1 MERKIY
7 YSLATIST
15 ITVILTSV
23 VLGLLFF
30 DVNKTESIINSK
42 NLGFMFLTILPA
54 LIGLIVFI
62 LIFIYIISYYITSKI
77 IEPIKVATENIEGIL
92 SGEEIKEGYIY
103 DELKPFIKTIDI
115 QRKEMELSLIKL
127 KEAEKIRR
135 EFTANVSHEL
145 KTPLTSINGFAEM
158 ISSGMTKEEET
169 IKFANIIHK
178 EGARLLALIDSI
190 INLSHIE
197 EKSLESD
204 YETLDVYEIIET
216 ILSQLSYRAS
226 DKNIKLNISVE
237 HYEFRG
243 NRRMIEELI
252 INLVDNGIKYNHE
265 NGSVDVIIRKKDN
278 SLSIRVKDTGIGI
291 PIKDQN
297 RVFERFFMVDKSR
310 SKKVQGTG
318 LGLSIVKHI
327 VEYHGGTISLKSEV
341 NKGTEIEVLL
351 PI

>member
-7 YSLATIST
+7 YSLAAIST
-15 ITVILTSV
+15 ITIIVTSF
-23 VLGLLFF
+23 VLVLLFF
-30 DVNKTESIINSK
+30 DLYNTESIIGFK
-42 NLGFMFLTILPA
+42 NLNFWLLTILPA
-54 LIGLIVFI
+54 MIGLIVFI
-62 LIFIYIISYYITSKI
+62 LIFVYILSYYITSKI
-77 IEPIKVATENIEGIL
+77 IDPIKTATENIEGIL
-92 SGEEIKEGYIY
+92 NGEEIKEGYIY

-115 QRKEMELSLIKL
+115 QRKEMGLALIKL
-127 KEAEKIRR
+127 KEAERVRR

-178 EGARLLALIDSI
+178 EGVRLLDLIDSI
-190 INLSHIE
+190 INLSLIE
-197 EKSLESD
+197 ETSLESD
-204 YETLDVYEIIET
+204 YENLDIYEIVET
-216 ILSQLSYRAS
+216 ILTQLKFKAS
-226 DKNIKLNISVE
+226 EKNIKLNISGE

-291 PIKDQN
+291 PIKDQG

-327 VEYHGGTISLKSEV
+327 VEYHGGTISLVSELY
-341 NKGTEIEVLL
+341 KGTEIEVWF

>member
-1 MERKIY
+1 
-7 YSLATIST
+7 
-15 ITVILTSV
+15 
-23 VLGLLFF
+23 
-30 DVNKTESIINSK
+30 
-42 NLGFMFLTILPA
+42 
-54 LIGLIVFI
+54 
-62 LIFIYIISYYITSKI
+62 
-77 IEPIKVATENIEGIL
+77 
-92 SGEEIKEGYIY
+92 
-103 DELKPFIKTIDI
+103 
-115 QRKEMELSLIKL
+115 
-127 KEAEKIRR
+127 
-135 EFTANVSHEL
+135 
-145 KTPLTSINGFAEM
+145 M

-178 EGARLLALIDSI
+178 EGVRLLGQIDSI
-190 INLSHIE
+190 INLSHLE

-204 YETLDVYEIIET
+204 YEALDIYDIIET
-216 ILSQLSYRAS
+216 ILSQLKFRAS
-226 DKNIKLNISVE
+226 DKNVKLNISRE

-265 NGSVDVIIRKKDN
+265 NGSVDVIIRKKDK
-278 SLSIRVKDTGIGI
+278 SLSITVKDTGIGI

-327 VEYHGGTISLKSEV
+327 VEYHGGSISLKSEL

>member
-7 YSLATIST
+7 YSLAAIST

-30 DVNKTESIINSK
+30 DINKTESILNFK
-42 NLGFMFLTILPA
+42 NLSLMFLTILPA
-54 LIGLIVFI
+54 IIGFIVFI
-62 LIFIYIISYYITSKI
+62 LIFLYIISYYMTSKI
-77 IEPIKVATENIEGIL
+77 IEPVKVAAENIESIL
-92 SGEEIKEGYIY
+92 SGEEIKEEYIY
-103 DELKPFIKTIDI
+103 DELKPFIKTIAI
-115 QRKEMELSLIKL
+115 QRKEMELSIIKL
-127 KEAEKIRR
+127 KEAEKVRR

-178 EGARLLALIDSI
+178 EGVRLLGLIDSI
-190 INLSHIE
+190 INLSHLE
-197 EKSLESD
+197 ENSLESD
-204 YETLDVYEIIET
+204 YESLDIYDIIET
-216 ILSQLSYRAS
+216 VLSQLRFRAS
-226 DKNIKLNISVE
+226 DKNIKLNISRE

-265 NGSVDVIIRKKDN
+265 NGSVDVIIEKKGN
-278 SLSIRVKDTGIGI
+278 SLSIMVKDTGIGI

-327 VEYHGGTISLKSEV
+327 VEYHGGSISLKSEL